1 MYDLKEAAELLGL
14 SPRQVR
20 RRIEETRPL
29 IAPYLRRGA
38 QNRIIL
44 TSDAIQILRAI
55 EDRRK
60 AGRTLAEAMQ
70 EIADSI
76 RANASGDL
84 RPDRPLDPPENAAN
98 EVLVKE
104 LRERIAFLEAE
115 VARLWSLVSDLK
127 QTLALPAPAQRRAW
141 WRFWAR

>member
-1 MYDLKEAAELLGL
+1 MYDLKEAAGLLGL

-20 RRIEETRPL
+20 RRVEETKLL
-29 IAPYLRRGA
+29 IAPYLRRGEK
-38 QNRIIL
+38 NRILL
-44 TSDAIQILRAI
+44 TSDAIQLLRAI

-60 AGRTLAEAMQ
+60 AGKTLTEALQ

-84 RPDRPLDPPENAAN
+84 REDRPLDPPGNAAN
-98 EVLVKE
+98 EVLIKE

-115 VARLWSLVSDLK
+115 VARLWGLVGDLK
-127 QTLALPAPAQRRAW
+127 QTLALPAPVPRRPW
-141 WRFWAR
+141 WKFWR

>member
-1 MYDLKEAAELLGL
+1 MYDLKEAAGLLGL

-20 RRIEETRPL
+20 RRVEETKPL
-29 IAPYLRRGA
+29 IAPYLRRGEK
-38 QNRIIL
+38 NRIIL
-44 TSDAIQILRAI
+44 TSNAIQLLRAI

-60 AGRTLAEAMQ
+60 AGKTLAEAMQ

-84 RPDRPLDPPENAAN
+84 REDRPLDPPGNAAN
-98 EVLVKE
+98 EVLIKE

-115 VARLWSLVSDLK
+115 VARLWALVGDLK
-127 QTLALPAPAQRRAW
+127 QTLALPAPAQRKPW
-141 WRFWAR
+141 WKFWSR